1 MIRAAAD
8 TPIHRASINELTVSE
23 LETLVEQMRE
33 RRMRSF
39 TAYEAAKA
47 AKEKIKEEKDQER
60 YQRILVM
67 LEKKFDTVDKGLAAL
82 SKYVTELKAL
92 ELVLGE

>member
-8 TPIHRASINELTVSE
+8 TPIHRAAINELTVTE

-47 AKEKIKEEKDQER
+47 AKEKIKEEKDKER
-60 YQRILVM
+60 YQRVLVM
-67 LEKKFDTVDKGLAAL
+67 LEKKLETVDKGLAAL